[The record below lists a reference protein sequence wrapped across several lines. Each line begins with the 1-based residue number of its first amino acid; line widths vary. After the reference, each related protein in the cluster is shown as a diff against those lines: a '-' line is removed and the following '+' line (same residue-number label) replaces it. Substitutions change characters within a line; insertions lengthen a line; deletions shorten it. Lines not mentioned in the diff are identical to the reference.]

1 MGKHLSPSS
10 SEIALPRRAE
20 RLKKCPVIR
29 VKLSGSST
37 AGFANDLGDAE
48 QALDP
53 KQLAGAIGRLGPPNP
68 RRRCRSRWQ
77 STLSA
82 PGPPHVRWLAEI
94 LASVLCMAYT
104 ARPELCK
111 AEGSCSTS

>member
-1 MGKHLSPSS
+1 MMMFSGAVSLAQKPACPRFVHDDPERIL
-10 SEIALPRRAE
+10 EFIAFVSLLA
-20 RLKKCPVIR
+20 
-29 VKLSGSST
+29 KLL
-37 AGFANDLGDAE
+37 N
-48 QALDP
+48 QA
-53 KQLAGAIGRLGPPNP
+53 KQGGPPNP

-82 PGPPHVRWLAEI
+82 PGPPHVRWLAGI